1 MTVNLLHIA
10 SFIGNVGDN
19 ASHMGLANILA
30 GAFQEEPR
38 IEKLEIRKFYKNYQL
53 SDKLAFDED
62 FASYANSFDG
72 VIIGGGG
79 FLDYWVPNSSTGT
92 TLDLAPTVLNKI
104 RRPLIISSVGALPHQ
119 AIPDGNIARFK
130 NFLDA
135 ALSQE
140 NISIALRNDGSH
152 ENIRDNFGTQ
162 YSESLHLILD
172 NAFFYSPPLRERLI
186 EHDYVAIN
194 LAPDQLNMLSN
205 IRGAVD
211 HDDFYRQIR
220 RVVEYC
226 IEALG
231 LHVVLIPHIQADL
244 KAIVRLLDSLES
256 FTARTMVSVAPC
268 LQGDAGSEQL
278 FSIYRN
284 SRFVLASRFHANVCS
299 AAMLKPTIGIAVLD
313 RVGFM
318 YDSIG
323 MTDAYVLPGEN
334 LADTLIQKIPRHAL
348 AYDSQ
353 CVPSEELLRLRARSQ
368 SYYEEKLSSILY

>member
-1 MTVNLLHIA
+1 MPAKLLHIA

-19 ASHMGLANILA
+19 ASHMGLTNILA
-30 GAFQEEPR
+30 GVCQEKPR
-38 IEKLEIRKFYKNYQL
+38 IERLEIRKFYKNYQL

-72 VIIGGGG
+72 IIIGGGG

-92 TLDLAPTVLNKI
+92 TLDLAPTVLRKI

-119 AIPDGNIARFK
+119 TIPEGNVTRFRS
-130 NFLDA
+130 FLDT
-135 ALSQE
+135 ALSQK

-152 ENIRDNFGTQ
+152 ENIRNNFGAQ
-162 YSESLHLILD
+162 YSETMHLILD

-194 LAPDQLNMLSN
+194 LAPDQLDMLSN
-205 IRGAVD
+205 IRGTVD
-211 HDDFYRQIR
+211 QENFYRQIQ
-220 RVVEYC
+220 RVIEYC
-226 IEALG
+226 IETLG

-244 KAIVRLLDSLES
+244 KAIVRLLGSLES

-268 LQGDAGSEQL
+268 VQGNAGAEQL

-318 YDSIG
+318 YDSID
-323 MTDAYVLPGEN
+323 MADAYALPDEN
-334 LADTLIQKIPRHAL
+334 LADKLIQKISEHAQSHN
-348 AYDSQ
+348 SQ
-353 CVPSEELLRLRARSQ
+353 CAPSEALLRLRARSK
-368 SYYEEKLSSILY
+368 SFYEEKLASALH